1 MEHLPELNTDRRE
14 FFRITDSVSIDF
26 SALNEAEAKH
36 LVPIIKN
43 PIHNNDSDHRQRLN
57 SVQTNLNHLIDQINQ
72 TDRDIARA
80 LRLLDE
86 KISLICQSILRQE
99 NVADK
104 RSFIDANLSGGGI
117 AFLVSEH
124 YSVKTPIEIH
134 IEFRSSGC
142 VIHAI
147 AHVVAC
153 NKSYDAPQ
161 ETPYLLR
168 LVFSHMSEVDRNL
181 LVKHTLSRQAL
192 DLRLNKGKA

>member
-1 MEHLPELNTDRRE
+1 MEHLPEFNSDRRE
-14 FFRITDSVSIDF
+14 FFRITDSVAIDY

-43 PIHNNDSDHRQRLN
+43 PIKNDDSDHRQRLN

-86 KISLICQSILRQE
+86 KISLISQSIHWQE
-99 NVADK
+99 KASDN

-117 AFLVSEH
+117 AFFVSER
-124 YSVKTPIEIH
+124 YPVKTPIEIH

-147 AHVVAC
+147 AHVVTC
-153 NKSYDAPQ
+153 NKSYDAPK